1 MSAKVIMIV
10 HSSLNFSNGKKKTF
24 NYNHKPQYIAI
35 KTYQIM
41 PCALPLPA
49 FLPLPYQFA
58 KKLYSGTSSSI
69 RSNTSANVNTA
80 VFSY

>member
-10 HSSLNFSNGKKKTF
+10 HSSSNFSNGKKTF

-35 KTYQIM
+35 KIYQIM

-49 FLPLPYQFA
+49 FLPLPYRFA
-58 KKLYSGTSSSI
+58 KNLYSGTSSSI

-80 VFSY
+80 VFSC